1 MNKKIIPV
9 AMAALLSQS
18 VEGMTKPEI
27 CFSRSQNV
35 MVCTVSIDSISSI
48 EKFVMETI
56 AHQLKIDKSKIQ
68 MKSDLIR
75 DLGADSLDIVEIVMI
90 LENKYDCE
98 FSDDELNGLKKVGD
112 LVTVIGNKK
121 KVIVNNK
128 K

>member
-1 MNKKIIPV
+1 
-9 AMAALLSQS
+9 
-18 VEGMTKPEI
+18 
-27 CFSRSQNV
+27 

>member
-18 VEGMTKPEI
+18 VEGMTKPETCI
-27 CFSRSQNV
+27 SRSQNV
-35 MVCTVSIDSISSI
+35 MVCTGSIDSISSI
-48 EKFVMETI
+48 EKFVKETI

-75 DLGADSLDIVEIVMI
+75 DLGADSLDIVEIVMT
-90 LENKYDCE
+90 LENKYGCE

-112 LVTVIGNKK
+112 LVTVIDNKK
-121 KVIVNNK
+121 KVIVNNRK
-128 K
+128 